1 MGGRLQDKATQVIQ
15 IGIEDP
21 IETIAEEASEI
32 IDSLRRSPAFIPSK
46 YFYDDRGTELLDA
59 VSGNEGFNLSRIETG
74 ILNENMEEIAS
85 CIGPHT
91 TLVEPGIR
99 NDEKTRAMLA
109 GLSRVDHYIPIDV
122 FRDRLERFASHL
134 RQDFPS
140 IQITPVCADYSEQLP
155 LSGDNFSERRVFF
168 FSDSLLGNFE
178 PARAEQMLR
187 QFRFRAGLNS
197 GLLLGI
203 DLRRPADVLVKGYED
218 SDGLWAQF
226 HLNALCHLNQRF
238 QANIDVNDFRHRVRY
253 DSTHDRVE
261 MSLEAVR
268 GTSFSLGGEQF
279 DFSQGHEIV
288 AQYSHKYEL
297 NSFDSRLRRCGWRLR
312 QSWTDTDKTFAVLW
326 AEAWAI

>member
-1 MGGRLQDKATQVIQ
+1 MSRRLQDKATQVIQ
-15 IGIEDP
+15 IGIEDAF
-21 IETIAEEASEI
+21 ETISEEASEI
-32 IDSLRRSPAFIPSK
+32 IDSLRRSPASIPSK

-59 VSGNEGFNLSRIETG
+59 VSGSDGCNLSRIETE
-74 ILNENMEEIAS
+74 ILNENLEEISS
-85 CIGPHT
+85 CIGPNA

-99 NDEKTRAMLA
+99 SEEKTRTLLS
-109 GLSRVDHYIPIDV
+109 GLNRVDRYIPIDV
-122 FRDRLERFASHL
+122 FRERLERFASDL

-140 IQITPVCADYSEQLP
+140 IQITPVCADYSHQLP
-155 LSGDNFSERRVFF
+155 LGGDNFSERRIFF

-203 DLRRPADVLVKGYED
+203 DLRRPADMLVKCYED
-218 SDGLWAQF
+218 PSGLWAKF

-238 QANIDVNDFRHRVRY
+238 QANIEVNDFQHRVRY
-253 DSTHDRVE
+253 DSVHDRVE

-268 GTSFSLGGEQF
+268 ETSFLLAGEKF
-279 DFSQGHEIV
+279 DFAPGREVV

-297 NSFDSRLRRCGWRLR
+297 NSFDSSLRRCGWRLR
-312 QSWTDTDKTFAVLW
+312 QSWTDADKSFAVLW

>member
-1 MGGRLQDKATQVIQ
+1 MSRRLQDKATQVIQ

-21 IETIAEEASEI
+21 IEAVAEEASEI
-32 IDSLRRSPAFIPSK
+32 IDSLRRLPASIPSK
-46 YFYDDRGTELLDA
+46 FFYDHRGTELLDA
-59 VSGNEGFNLSRIETG
+59 VSESDGFSLSRIETG
-74 ILNENMEEIAS
+74 ILNENLEEIAS
-85 CIGPHT
+85 CIGPNA

-99 NDEKTRAMLA
+99 NEEKTRKLLA
-109 GLSRVDHYIPIDV
+109 GLHRVEQYIPIDV
-122 FRDRLERFASHL
+122 FRDRLERFATDL
-134 RQDFPS
+134 RKDFPS
-140 IQITPVCADYSEQLP
+140 ILVTPVCADYSNQLP

-203 DLRRPADVLVKGYED
+203 DLRRPADILVKGYED
-218 SDGLWAQF
+218 TNGFWAQF
-226 HLNALCHLNQRF
+226 HLNALCNLNQRF
-238 QANIDVNDFRHRVRY
+238 QGNIEVNDFQHRVRY

-261 MSLEAVR
+261 MSLEAIR
-268 GTSFSLGGEQF
+268 QTSFSLAGEQF
-279 DFSQGHEIV
+279 DFAQGHEIV

-297 NSFDSRLRRCGWRLR
+297 TSFDSRLRRCGWRLR
-312 QSWTDTDKTFAVLW
+312 QSWTDDAKTFAVLW